1 MSQQDDNFF
10 GGFILGTIVGGVVG
24 GIAGVL
30 VSSRL
35 SQPEELDADGL
46 KKLDSKANKK
56 RRLKAPTEQT
66 MEVARRGLE
75 DKIAQLNDAIDDVR
89 QQLGAVNGNTA
100 VESSDRPP
108 SSEIRSRD

>member
-35 SQPEELDADGL
+35 SQSEELDLDGL
-46 KKLDSKANKK
+46 KRLDPKANKK
-56 RRLKAPTEQT
+56 RSLKAPTEQT
-66 MEVARRGLE
+66 IEVARRGLE

-89 QQLGAVNGNTA
+89 QQLGAVNGSAAT
-100 VESSDRPP
+100 EG
-108 SSEIRSRD
+108 SEHPVPRDL

>member
-35 SQPEELDADGL
+35 SQPEDLDAEGQ
-46 KKLDSKANKK
+46 KKLDPKANK
-56 RRLKAPTEQT
+56 RRSLKAPTEQT
-66 MEVARRGLE
+66 IEVARRGLE

-89 QQLGAVNGNTA
+89 QQLGAVNGGVA
-100 VESSDRPP
+100 IESSDRPP
-108 SSEIRSRD
+108 SPDRSRD

>member
-1 MSQQDDNFF
+1 MSQQDDNFL

-35 SQPEELDADGL
+35 SQSEGVDAEGL
-46 KKLDSKANKK
+46 KKLDSKVNKK
-56 RRLKAPTEQT
+56 RNLKQPTEQT
-66 MEVARRGLE
+66 IEVARRGLE

-89 QQLGAVNGNTA
+89 QQLGAVNGSA
-100 VESSDRPP
+100 AIEG
-108 SSEIRSRD
+108 SEHPISKDL